1 VESLV
6 KAGRNVARKMNVLL
20 TPWSAASVQNT
31 AEAEGA
37 KKMGVTLGS
46 LMAVFVQDMVQDAL
60 KKDACRQV
68 SAVDYAGSMEGAHDA
83 LKRGAILAPSQE
95 GCV

>member
-1 VESLV
+1 MESLV

-46 LMAVFVQDMVQDAL
+46 LMAVFVQDMVQDVQKKAVHQL
-60 KKDACRQV
+60 VVAADYAESMEVDYDARKKDVR
-68 SAVDYAGSMEGAHDA
+68 
-83 LKRGAILAPSQE
+83 LARNLE